1 MRVILADD
9 SELILVRLE
18 QMLSIFPQA
27 QLVGSYIDGL
37 QTLNAMR
44 KQKPDLAIID
54 IKMPWMSGLDVLKEI
69 RKEDKNMK
77 IILLSFYSSDYY
89 RQMAS
94 QLGADYFFSKSDEF
108 EKLEIK
114 VGEMVL
120 DEAKERNHLS
130 GRQL

>member
-9 SELILVRLE
+9 SELILVRLQ
-18 QMLSIFPQA
+18 QMLGIFPQVE
-27 QLVGSYIDGL
+27 LLGSYIDGIE
-37 QTLNAMR
+37 TLDAMR

-69 RKEDKNMK
+69 RKEDKLMK

-89 RQMAS
+89 RQLAS

-120 DEAKERNHLS
+120 DETNERNHLS

>member
-9 SELILVRLE
+9 SELILVRLQ
-18 QMLSIFPQA
+18 QMLSTFPQA
-27 QLVGSYIDGL
+27 ELLGSYIDGL
-37 QTLNAMR
+37 QTLNAMK

-69 RKEDKNMK
+69 RKEDKNIK

-120 DEAKERNHLS
+120 DEEKERNHLS
-130 GRQL
+130 GSQP

>member
-9 SELILVRLE
+9 SELILVRLQ
-18 QMLSIFPQA
+18 QMLGIFPQVE
-27 QLVGSYIDGL
+27 LLGSYIDGIE
-37 QTLNAMR
+37 TLDAMR

-69 RKEDKNMK
+69 RKEDKFMK

-89 RQMAS
+89 RQLAS

-120 DEAKERNHLS
+120 DETNERNHLS
-130 GRQL
+130 GSQP